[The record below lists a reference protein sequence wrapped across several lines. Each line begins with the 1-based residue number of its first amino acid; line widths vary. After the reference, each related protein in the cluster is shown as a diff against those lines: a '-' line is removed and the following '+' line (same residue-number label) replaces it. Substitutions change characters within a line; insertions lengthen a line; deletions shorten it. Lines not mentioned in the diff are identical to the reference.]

1 MPSRHATSFQRLI
14 RRRQRCIEV
23 LQTLKQR
30 RVSTGMYPPD
40 SSHERPEPPTI
51 SIHL

>member
-14 RRRQRCIEV
+14 RRRQRRIEV

-30 RVSTGMYPPD
+30 RVSTGMYPPN
-40 SSHERPEPPTI
+40 SSHERPELPTI